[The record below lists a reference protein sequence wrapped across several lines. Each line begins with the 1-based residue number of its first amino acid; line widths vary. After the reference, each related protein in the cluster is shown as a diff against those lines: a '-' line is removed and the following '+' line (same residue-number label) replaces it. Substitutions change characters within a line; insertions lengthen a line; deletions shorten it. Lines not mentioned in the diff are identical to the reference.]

1 MVTDGFHHR
10 DDPVVVSDRLLPL
23 ALYLVGYLAGVDH
36 LVHFFL
42 DEDRAVRYILDD
54 LHVLGG

>member
-1 MVTDGFHHR
+1 M
-10 DDPVVVSDRLLPL
+10 VSDRLLPL
-23 ALYLVGYLAGVDH
+23 TLYLVGYLACVDH
-36 LVHFFL
+36 LGHCFL